1 MCSWR
6 CLSFLI
12 CIIGTAWGD
21 APWGLGRCP
30 VHCHSSRHRGYPR
43 PSFAAAQSD
52 PGLLE
57 VGPEETRGFVVG
69 VGEAQNGG
77 FASCLEAGE
86 L

>member
-1 MCSWR
+1 MTHPGDQGGVLSTPPVPGTRATQGLHSQLCS
-6 CLSFLI
+6 LTMQ
-12 CIIGTAWGD
+12 GA
-21 APWGLGRCP
+21 AP
-30 VHCHSSRHRGYPR
+30 
-43 PSFAAAQSD
+43 AA
-52 PGLLE
+52 PGLLT

>member
-1 MCSWR
+1 MKVKSVSHVRLLATPW
-6 CLSFLI
+6 
-12 CIIGTAWGD
+12 TAAYQ
-21 APWGLGRCP
+21 APLPMGF
-30 VHCHSSRHRGYPR
+30 SRHQGLHSRLCSLTLQG
-43 PSFAAAQSD
+43 AAPAA

-77 FASCLEAGE
+77 FASCPQAGE